1 MKQDVEGL
9 DDLPGGEHSADFVNP
24 LPGDEEAWTNCT
36 LGPPSHWPETLQ
48 AFVHMITSFAYP
60 AAVFWGEDLLLL
72 HNEAWAKAG
81 GSREQAQKQRGR
93 LTAEAWNALE
103 APLLGGKPRAI
114 EGCELLR
121 EDATSKEA
129 YTVLVSPLFDEHER
143 DSVVGLLAQLMPR
156 CDRAKTGS
164 EIQPQNCGDSELDA
178 LDHHK
183 VDVGELCNA
192 VDNISLDQHP
202 FFHRFAEMLPSGLAI
217 LDHKAQAVFVNQHFY
232 ELTTHTRKDK
242 SFSSWPQSIHA
253 DDYDRVMGAYQ
264 EAFSSHKQLRT
275 EFRTQGASRPWRLL
289 LLTPIG
295 DENLEHVSVRDYGG
309 FVCSIVDISCEKSVE
324 LAQRKAAE
332 EATERREQQERFI
345 DMVREQYLAD
355 YM

>member
-1 MKQDVEGL
+1 
-9 DDLPGGEHSADFVNP
+9 
-24 LPGDEEAWTNCT
+24 
-36 LGPPSHWPETLQ
+36 
-48 AFVHMITSFAYP
+48 
-60 AAVFWGEDLLLL
+60 LLLL

-81 GSREQAQKQRGR
+81 GFREQAQKQRGR
-93 LTAEAWNALE
+93 LTADASNALE
-103 APLLGGKPRAI
+103 APLQDGKPWAI
-114 EGCELLR
+114 EGRELLR
-121 EDATSKEA
+121 KDATSKDA
-129 YTVLVSPLFDEHER
+129 YTALVSPLFDEHER
-143 DSVVGLLAQLMPR
+143 GPVVGLLAQLMPR
-156 CDRAKTGS
+156 CDLAKTGS
-164 EIQPQNCGDSELDA
+164 EIQPQTCGNSKSDA
-178 LDHHK
+178 QDHHK
-183 VDVGELCNA
+183 VDISELGNA
-192 VDNISLDQHP
+192 VDNLSLDQHP

-232 ELTTHTRKDK
+232 DLTTHTRKDK

-264 EAFSSHKQLRT
+264 EAFGSQTELRT
-275 EFRTQGASRPWRLL
+275 EFRAQGAFRPWRLL

-309 FVCSIVDISCEKSVE
+309 FICSIVDISCEKSSE
-324 LAQRKAAE
+324 MAQRKAAE